1 VAMMRKILSGIV
13 LLLPLPATGQQMRL
27 PNLVPEG
34 WVETYADIGTK
45 TRRFV
50 SPDGQSI
57 MTSSESVAHR
67 GSLQRDMDGIAY
79 HSGERLTYQRRS
91 DSWIAVSGYKDRHI
105 FYRKSNLA
113 CGGSRWHNIELE
125 YPIEEKRRMDNPVT
139 QIAHDMALYS
149 EDCGQTN

>member
-1 VAMMRKILSGIV
+1 MMRKILIGIL

-34 WVETYADIGTK
+34 WVQTYADIGTK

-67 GSLQRDMDGIAY
+67 GSLQRDMDSIAY
-79 HSGERLTYQRRS
+79 HSGERITYQRRG
-91 DSWIAVSGYKDRHI
+91 DSWIAVSGYRNGHI

-113 CGGSRWHNIELE
+113 CGGYRWHNVELE
-125 YPIEEKRRMDNPVT
+125 YPIEDKRRMDAPVT
-139 QIAHDMALYS
+139 QIAHDLTRYR
-149 EDCGQTN
+149 EDCGKAD